1 MVANGGNNVRSKAP
15 VMNILIRNIAPAV
28 FLMMTAT
35 PIHAAI
41 LQAEQPVALT
51 VKVETAADT
60 GKVMLVLYDSE
71 AAYEGGAPVRAV
83 ELDIA
88 AGQNEAVIEG
98 LKTGSYGIKA
108 FHDVNGNGKMDTN
121 PFGMPVEPYAF
132 SNNAVGNMGPAKWDR
147 ARFDVSGPASQTL
160 NLR

>member
-1 MVANGGNNVRSKAP
+1 
-15 VMNILIRNIAPAV
+15 MNILIRNIAPAF
-28 FLMMTAT
+28 FLMMAAT
-35 PIHAAI
+35 SVHATS
-41 LQAEQPVALT
+41 LQAEQAASLNL
-51 VKVETAADT
+51 KVETAAAT
-60 GKVMLVLYDSE
+60 GKVMVVLYDSE

-88 AGQNEAVIEG
+88 AGQHETVIEG
-98 LKTGSYGIKA
+98 LKVGTYGLKA

-147 ARFDVSGPASQTL
+147 ARFEVSGQTLQTL